1 MIIARNDVIL
11 DQSKRAQLYN
21 DLSNYTNVIIL
32 YNYNDDE
39 DEDNDDDD
47 DEPDYHNLSTKPPSL
62 LSLLLH

>member
-1 MIIARNDVIL
+1 MIIARYDVIL
-11 DQSKRAQLYN
+11 DQSKRAQLCN

-39 DEDNDDDD
+39 DDDD

-62 LSLLLH
+62 LSLLFH